1 MYWVSAVSS
10 WVFVK
15 FILGNSTFPLYFL
28 YKVNYFNRVFI
39 ISIAFCYPLF
49 EKQLG
54 IQEKQLGKLHT
65 PKSSLSVSLLYI
77 IFI

>member
-1 MYWVSAVSS
+1 MYLVSAVFS

-15 FILGNSTFPLYFL
+15 IILGNSTFPLCFL

-65 PKSSLSVSLLYI
+65 TKSSLSVFTAIHYI
-77 IFI
+77 